1 MKALL
6 VDADQ
11 AMAELLKMYMAN
23 EGWDSLIVNDGLTAL
38 DVLRKD
44 SDIGLIVLDIML
56 PNISGLTVL
65 KRIRREISL
74 PIIIVSA
81 KTNDEYKI
89 ECLLSGADD
98 YVIKPFNPLEVVA
111 RIHSILRR
119 YSNRLT
125 TYNEED
131 ELHVGTLSI
140 NYAKHTVTTDEG
152 ERIALTSLEFG
163 ILYLLASHPGKV
175 YLSKEIFEQV
185 WHQDSIVSVKT
196 VMVHVSHLREK
207 LMTAT
212 HGNKV
217 IETVWG
223 VGYKIN
229 GNEQFIKKI

>member
-11 AMAELLKMYMAN
+11 AIAELLQSYMIN
-23 EGWDSLIVNDGLTAL
+23 EGWDSLIVNDGKAAL
-38 DVLRKD
+38 DMLRKD
-44 SDIGLIVLDIML
+44 SDIGLILLDIML
-56 PNISGLTVL
+56 PNMSGLTVL
-65 KRIRREISL
+65 KRVRREISL
-74 PIIIVSA
+74 PIVIISA
-81 KTNDEYKI
+81 ETSDEYKI

-98 YVIKPFNPLEVVA
+98 YITKPFNPLEVVA

-119 YSNRLT
+119 YSNQVICS
-125 TYNEED
+125 EDD
-131 ELHVGTLSI
+131 ELHVGSLLI
-140 NYAKHTVTTDEG
+140 NHEKHTVTTDEG
-152 ERIALTSLEFG
+152 AQVALTSLEFG

-207 LMTAT
+207 LMAAT

-223 VGYKIN
+223 VGYRIN
-229 GNEQFIKKI
+229 ESK